1 MKIQGDLRFR
11 LNGKVQN
18 VSQKRLKFLV
28 GQRRADEETVVGGF
42 NLNNKSQ
49 SDSLTGLKS

>member
-18 VSQKRLKFLV
+18 VSQKRLKFLIS
-28 GQRRADEETVVGGF
+28 QRRADEETVVGGF